1 MIGHPEEGEPADEL
15 TVEPVPVRTS
25 DGRTRRRLRIAV
37 ALTLG
42 TAIVVLG
49 ALEGRRLLADL
60 DADGRPAATQ
70 PRLAIVEVGGG
81 LATLNADGSAAVRY
95 DAVGVVDLQF
105 PAWSPDGSRIAA
117 PGRAAD
123 GTASLYV
130 FDASGEP
137 GPGETPPP
145 GALAGP
151 SATTLYTSRTQPPF
165 YVSWS
170 PDGRRI
176 GFLTAE
182 RDGIALRVVPADGS
196 TDATIVREGEPLYW
210 DWIDADRLLVHIGAD
225 PAEAFVG
232 EVALDGGTDAPGE
245 GTRSDAAPGSFRPPV
260 VGRDGRFR
268 AYVVAAEPDA
278 AGSDDD
284 AAATIVVE
292 GADHSRRQEIPATGF
307 VALSFDP
314 AGTILA
320 YTASGPPGA
329 RPAGLPVGPL
339 RLVDAES
346 GRERTLADEPV
357 IAFFWSPDGRTIAT
371 LRLRVPGEPGVDVA
385 AAGGSTGAEG
395 DPPPLA
401 VGQPGV
407 PFRLTFRDVASG
419 EVRAERDVELSEL
432 YAFQVV
438 PYFDQYALSHRT
450 WAPDGTGIALPLV
463 DAAGRLRVMV
473 VPADGSDPRYVADGL
488 IGFWRP

>member
-1 MIGHPEEGEPADEL
+1 MIGHPDEGEPADEL
-15 TVEPVPVRTS
+15 TVEPVLVRAS

-37 ALTLG
+37 ALTLV
-42 TAIVVLG
+42 AAVVVLG
-49 ALEGRRLLADL
+49 TLEGTRLLADL
-60 DADGRPAATQ
+60 DPDGRAAATQ
-70 PRLAIVEVGGG
+70 HRLAIVEVSGG

-130 FDASGEP
+130 FDTSGEP

-145 GALAGP
+145 GAITGP
-151 SATTLYTSRTQPPF
+151 SATTLYTSRTRPPF

-182 RDGIALRVVPADGS
+182 RDRIALRVVPADGS
-196 TDATIVREGEPLYW
+196 GDETVVREGEPMYW
-210 DWIDADRLLVHIGAD
+210 DWIDSDRLLVHAGAE
-225 PAEAFVG
+225 PPEAFVG
-232 EVALDGGTDAPGE
+232 EVALDGTDAPSG
-245 GTRSDAAPGSFRPPV
+245 DAPGSFRPPV
-260 VGRDGRFR
+260 VGLDGRFR

-278 AGSDDD
+278 AGPDGD

-292 GADHSRRQEIPATGF
+292 GADRSRRHEIPTTGF

-314 AGTILA
+314 AGGILA

-339 RLVDAES
+339 RLIDVET

-371 LRLRVPGEPGVDVA
+371 LRLRGPGEPGVDVA
-385 AAGGSTGAEG
+385 AADAAV
-395 DPPPLA
+395 DPRPPVA

-407 PFRLTFRDVASG
+407 SFRLTFRDVASG
-419 EVRAERDVELSEL
+419 GVRAERDVELSEL

-450 WAPDGTGIALPLV
+450 WAPDGSGIALPLV
-463 DAAGRLRVMV
+463 DAAGRPRVMV
-473 VPADGSDPRYVADGL
+473 VPADGSDPRFVADGL

>member
-1 MIGHPEEGEPADEL
+1 MIGHPDEGEPADEL

-37 ALTLG
+37 ALTLVA
-42 TAIVVLG
+42 AIGVLG
-49 ALEGRRLLADL
+49 ALEASRLLADL
-60 DADGRPAATQ
+60 DPDGRSAATQ

-123 GTASLYV
+123 GTTSLYV

-137 GPGETPPP
+137 DPGESPPP
-145 GALAGP
+145 GAITGP
-151 SATTLYTSRTQPPF
+151 SATTLYTSRTRPPF

-182 RDGIALRVVPADGS
+182 RDRIALRVVPADGS
-196 TDATIVREGEPLYW
+196 GEETIVREGEPLYW
-210 DWIDADRLLVHIGAD
+210 DWIDADRLLVHVGAE
-225 PAEAFVG
+225 PTEAFVG
-232 EVALDGGTDAPGE
+232 EVSLDGGTDASE
-245 GTRSDAAPGSFRPPV
+245 GASEGASEAAPGSFRPPV

-278 AGSDDD
+278 AGPDE
-284 AAATIVVE
+284 AGAATIVIE
-292 GADHSRRQEIPATGF
+292 GADRSRRREIPTTGF

-314 AGTILA
+314 AGGILA

-339 RLVDAES
+339 HLVDAET
-346 GRERTLADEPV
+346 GRERTLTVEPV
-357 IAFFWSPDGRTIAT
+357 IAFFWAPDGRTIAT
-371 LRLRVPGEPGVDVA
+371 LRLRAPGEPGVEVA
-385 AAGGSTGAEG
+385 TAG
-395 DPPPLA
+395 DPADPLPALA

-407 PFRLTFRDVASG
+407 SFRLTFRDVASG

-450 WAPDGTGIALPLV
+450 WAPDGSGIALPLV
-463 DAAGRLRVMV
+463 DAAGRPRVMV
-473 VPADGSDPRYVADGL
+473 VPADGSDPRHVADGL